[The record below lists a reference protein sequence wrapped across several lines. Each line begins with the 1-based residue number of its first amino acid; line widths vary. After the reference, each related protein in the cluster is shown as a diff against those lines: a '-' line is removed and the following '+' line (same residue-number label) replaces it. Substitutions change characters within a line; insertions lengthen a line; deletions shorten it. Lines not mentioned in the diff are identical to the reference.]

1 MIEKRQ
7 VSAASRKIV
16 ELVRAHP
23 QGIERAALPV
33 EVKAWFPSFPL
44 ARLDVL
50 VAEAA
55 AAGLLEASGTRV
67 STPASEEGAAG
78 VVSSSPLRS
87 SSRNALRAVALD
99 IESVVRT
106 IPSAP
111 YLERHV
117 YEVAARRFGA
127 DDDWVTDQ
135 PLWQRFL
142 RFPGY
147 GEALR
152 DERVRI
158 AVRDRGVEAEDAWVS
173 LRAYLSDADIVV
185 AYNGSALDFPVVRE
199 AADRCGIRDPFG
211 ACRPVDALYLAHTVW
226 PTASSH
232 RLEKLAEAVGAT
244 VSGARAH
251 TAGGDVE
258 VLVELLRSAAA
269 ELDSL
274 GEDLAGLIADV
285 CWDSDGWRLLREL
298 CHGPSGGVREPP
310 QWEQAHVARLLGA
323 QLAHH
328 VPRRGSGE
336 TATGRASVLAPDA
349 LRGTDGRVDPTALAR
364 VVREGDVEPRP
375 AQQQMTETLHY
386 WTDQGVSGLIEAP
399 TGTGKSYAILAAAVD
414 WLAGGSDRTAVIAT
428 YTKQLQGQMAKDL
441 ENLQRALP
449 GILSIADLVKGQSSR
464 LSLAALTQ
472 ALTDSARRREGRI
485 GGREHGRLLRHPRF
499 RELIVYLTLRLR
511 ASCEAPASWT
521 ARSVDPVDVPAFFAD
536 YAGHA
541 LPQWLEALSQRDGDF
556 TTGADNPLAPHTD
569 TVREA
574 VAGHRLVLANH
585 ALALSHLDDLR
596 ALGPETLLIL
606 DEAHE
611 LENAA
616 TSALTVAV
624 DYQDIEV
631 LLSEYAAVTAVARP
645 GEARERV
652 VLAVDEFERLLDDE
666 RLPRMAARAFDGP
679 AKGIGVRVGS
689 RATALASPYTG
700 TAGSRDTR
708 AISRALTGIAR
719 AATTC
724 RIALERY
731 AAAHT
736 AELDP
741 LVRERLTS
749 LALRTDTITSA
760 LGRIAEDIE
769 VFLDQAVTLTAELP
783 SRVVHMEELAEPAP
797 ELRAYRF
804 RMSSSPVELPADP
817 EWRRFLTSFQRVH
830 YVSATLRVSGAW
842 DFIRARL
849 GLPADLP
856 TLALSSPFDL
866 ERQAEVV
873 CLSDFPSWAE
883 QEEGALLTVA
893 HQLAGF
899 AREMVHESAEGGYVG
914 GGMVLTTARSTAAG
928 IGAHLVRE
936 LHARNLQAPVVE
948 ALALGNGRAYR
959 EFTDPEHGGG
969 FLVGTKGLWQGVDV
983 ADDERLRL
991 VWINKLPFAPFAAP
1005 IVEARRAAVCAR
1017 AEASGHP
1024 DPEGVATE
1032 HYYLPLAALQ
1042 LRQAVGRLVRSR
1054 RHRGVV
1060 VISDR
1065 KLAGSNALRRSYRRA
1080 FLGSLDQGLERPDPH
1095 TGEAG
1100 GGNVTTMVE
1109 GWRRIWE
1116 FMVREEL
1123 LAPERAAELCTD
1135 VALDEHTLLPFTRR
1149 IRDLALTTDEVDRLR
1164 AEGGLAS
1171 ELLDRCSQVAGL
1183 LRLTDDPV
1191 ALKPA
1196 QREVI
1201 TAVAEDRNVLGL
1213 LPTGFGKS
1221 FTFQLPALVMPG
1233 VTLVV
1238 SPLVALMQDQALDL
1252 NRSIGGAVRALIS
1265 PLRESSSRAGKTEV
1279 ADQLKGRQE
1288 HGIRLVYV
1296 SPERLCQRRFRE
1308 LVREAVEAGRVR
1320 RIAVDEAH
1328 TMAQWED
1335 FRPSMRRV
1343 SRFLGELRRD
1353 FGLPVTAVT
1362 ATANRTVHESLRKGL
1377 FGLPETVP
1385 APGSAAERDEP
1396 TCPSATG
1403 GLVTVRENPIRPELA
1418 VYRRAKDRWGQ
1429 GGVAGIVERV
1439 VDALHGHAIL
1449 YCLTVKEVNTLY
1461 THLREYI
1468 GDSGVR
1474 VLRFHSRLTG
1484 AEKSAT
1490 MNEFR
1495 EAPHEGED
1503 GFRPVVVVATSAF
1516 GLGINRPDI
1525 RTVFCVSPPTDLAAL
1540 YQQLGRAGRDSVGT
1554 GTDGAG
1560 PVNAGM
1566 ALATNR
1572 GMRLVRFMTG
1582 QDLAVPLLRRMGDRL
1597 LAGQDGSFD
1606 PARLADDLMNEDAE
1620 RGDLTEAELD
1630 DRHTHDLY
1638 QAGVMRAFSALA
1650 DLGAVTDLGDHP
1662 PLCAVKSGDLG
1673 LESAPAVPHGQA
1685 MAEGSDAVERLII
1698 QAALA
1703 HDTPARVDVR
1713 ALDRRLAD
1721 MWPAYRE
1728 FAEGPAATWEILA
1741 DLHDRGLLD
1750 VSAAPSRRMVTGIVV
1765 HTRRLPD
1772 GFLALLGRRRARAD
1786 EEFAQLR
1793 RFFASP
1799 GVCAQRLFADYFGVA
1814 VLPEGCCTT
1823 ERCRC
1828 SACWDGGQWPVG
1840 ERRPEIASAFTTSR
1854 PREAD
1859 GTDSV
1864 LRRQRVDQQARR
1876 LLQLQPQGM
1885 HPRTLWHALR
1895 GDESSFNPLSRKA
1908 VTLPAALR
1916 ESRHFGGRADL
1927 PFAEVTQT
1935 LQRFQEAG
1943 MAEETATG
1951 LWRMVRRPP
1960 RPLKPQTPA
1969 MAASHPGTERST
1981 SARRRHV

>member
-23 QGIERAALPV
+23 HGIAQATLRA
-33 EVKAWFPSFPL
+33 EVKARFPSFPL

-50 VAEAA
+50 VTEAVE
-55 AAGLLEASGTRV
+55 AGLLEVSGTRI
-67 STPASEEGAAG
+67 STPASEYGTPV
-78 VVSSSPLRS
+78 VVSSSVKSRS
-87 SSRNALRAVALD
+87 GNALRAVALD

-106 IPSAP
+106 VASPP

-127 DDDWVTDQ
+127 DDVWVAAQ
-135 PLWQRFL
+135 PLWQQFL
-142 RFPGY
+142 RFPDY
-147 GEALR
+147 DEALR
-152 DERVRI
+152 DERVSI
-158 AVRDRGVEAEDAWVS
+158 AVRDRGVEAPEAWFG
-173 LRAYLSDADIVV
+173 LGAFLSEADVVV

-199 AADRCGIRDPFG
+199 AAEKCGVPDPFG

-232 RLEKLAEAVGAT
+232 RLEKLAETVGAT
-244 VSGARAH
+244 VSGACAH
-251 TAGGDVE
+251 TAVGDVE
-258 VLVELLRSAAA
+258 VLVELLCSAAA

-274 GEDLAGLIADV
+274 GEELAGLIADV

-298 CHGPSGGVREPP
+298 RYGSSDAVREPP
-310 QWEQAHVARLLGA
+310 QWEQADVARLLGV
-323 QLAHH
+323 QLSHH
-328 VPRRGSGE
+328 VPRRESGE
-336 TATGRASVLAPDA
+336 TPTGRASVLALDA
-349 LRGTDGRVDPTALAR
+349 LRGTEGRVDPTALAR

-375 AQQQMTETLHY
+375 AQQQMAATLHY

-414 WLAGGSDRTAVIAT
+414 WLAGGSDRTAIIAT

-441 ENLQRALP
+441 ENLQQALP
-449 GILSIADLVKGQSSR
+449 GILGIADLVKGQSSR

-472 ALTDSARRREGRI
+472 ALADSARRREGRNAV
-485 GGREHGRLLRHPRF
+485 REQGRLLRQARF

-536 YAGHA
+536 YAGRA

-556 TTGADNPLAPHTD
+556 AAGADNPLAPHTD

-574 VAGHRLVLANH
+574 VAGHRLILANH

-624 DYQDIEV
+624 EYQDIEA
-631 LLSEYAAVTAVARP
+631 LLSEYAAAIAVARP
-645 GEARERV
+645 GGEGRERA
-652 VLAVDEFERLLDDE
+652 VLAVDELERLLDDE

-708 AISRALTGIAR
+708 AIALLLTRIAR

-731 AAAHT
+731 TAAHT

-749 LALRTDTITSA
+749 LALRTDTITSS
-760 LGRIAEDIE
+760 LGRISEDID

-783 SRVVHMEELAEPAP
+783 SRVVHMEELAEPVAD
-797 ELRAYRF
+797 LRAYRF

-817 EWRRFLTSFQRVH
+817 EWRRFLASFPRVH
-830 YVSATLRVSGAW
+830 YVSATLRVSGEW
-842 DFIRARL
+842 DFIRDRL
-849 GLPADLP
+849 GLSAELP

-866 ERQAEVV
+866 ERQAQVV
-873 CLSDFPSWAE
+873 CFSDFPSWAE
-883 QEEGALLTVA
+883 QEEGALRTVA

-899 AREMVHESAEGGYVG
+899 AREMMHEGAGGGYSG

-959 EFTDPEHGGG
+959 EFTDPEYGGG
-969 FLVGTKGLWQGVDV
+969 FLVGTKGLWQGIDV
-983 ADDERLRL
+983 ADEERVRL

-1005 IVEARRAAVCAR
+1005 IIEARRAAVCAR

-1032 HYYLPLAALQ
+1032 HFYLPLAALQ

-1054 RHRGVV
+1054 RHRGVI

-1095 TGEAG
+1095 TGETG

-1116 FMVREEL
+1116 FMVRQEL
-1123 LAPERAAELCTD
+1123 LAPERAAELCTGA
-1135 VALDEHTLLPFTRR
+1135 ALDEQTLLPFTRR
-1149 IRDLALTTDEVDRLR
+1149 IRDLAMTTGEVDRLR
-1164 AEGGLAS
+1164 AEGRLAS
-1171 ELLDRCSQVAGL
+1171 EVLDRCSQVAGL
-1183 LRLTDDPV
+1183 LRLTDNPV
-1191 ALKPA
+1191 SLRPA
-1196 QREVI
+1196 QQAVI
-1201 TAVAEDRNVLGL
+1201 TAVTEDRNVLGL

-1377 FGLPETVP
+1377 FGLPGTVP
-1385 APGSAAERDEP
+1385 APGSATERVES
-1396 TCPSATG
+1396 TCRSATG
-1403 GLVTVRENPIRPELA
+1403 CLVTVMENPIRPELA

-1439 VDALHGHAIL
+1439 VDALDGHAIL

-1554 GTDGAG
+1554 GTDAVG

-1582 QDLAVPLLRRMGDRL
+1582 QDLGVPLLRRMGNRL

-1620 RGDLTEAELD
+1620 RGDLNEAELD

-1650 DLGAVTDLGDHP
+1650 DLGAISDLGDHP
-1662 PLCAVKSGDLG
+1662 PLFAVKAGDLG
-1673 LESAPAVPHGQA
+1673 LERTLTTAHSRT
-1685 MAEGSDAVERLII
+1685 MAEESDAVERLVI

-1703 HDTPARVDVR
+1703 HDTPTRVDVQ
-1713 ALDRRLAD
+1713 ALDRHLAD
-1721 MWPAYRE
+1721 LWPAYRE

-1750 VSAAPSRRMVTGIVV
+1750 VSAAPSRRMVTGVVV
-1765 HTRRLPD
+1765 HSRRLPD
-1772 GFLALLGRRRARAD
+1772 GFLTLLGRRRARVD
-1786 EEFAQLR
+1786 EELAQLR
-1793 RFFASP
+1793 RFFESP
-1799 GVCAQRLFADYFGVA
+1799 GVCAQRLFADYFGVTE
-1814 VLPEGCCTT
+1814 LPEGCCAT

-1840 ERRPEIASAFTTSR
+1840 ERRPAIASAFATSR
-1854 PREAD
+1854 PSQAG

-1864 LRRQRVDQQARR
+1864 LRQQRVDQQARR

-1895 GDESSFNPLSRKA
+1895 GDESSFNPASRR
-1908 VTLPAALR
+1908 VVMLPTAIR

-1935 LQRFQEAG
+1935 LQRFHEAG
-1943 MAEETATG
+1943 SAEETAAG
-1951 LWRMVRRPP
+1951 LWRVARRPP
-1960 RPLKPQTPA
+1960 RTVGSHALA
-1969 MAASHPGTERST
+1969 MTAFDLGSERPIDE
-1981 SARRRHV
+1981 RRHV